1 MEFNAYLAELFDKAH
16 PWNEFSTGGGLD
28 IYRFAF
34 GKVRGGKMLPCPMDG
49 NGIEKFYE
57 ENGLKITGKDEQDRP
72 LLNNK
77 KDATPLPG
85 VVYEVGFH
93 TLSYQ
98 SSLYAPLKE
107 KSNLNDS
114 DMGKVYEL
122 YFQRMDSILKY
133 STRPRPVMSGGP
145 RSRWYWDYDRSI
157 NGGDEDLGIM
167 SGADAAMVLAT
178 VLDISKAFVS
188 KHKPKGILIG
198 TKSTAKDARG
208 RIYVGMAK
216 RNAGEVITIPYS
228 PRDNMKHANM
238 IWLDKTKQFD
248 PLANYAKA

>member
-1 MEFNAYLAELFDKAH
+1 MKQFSFYITELFDKSH
-16 PWNEFSTGGGLD
+16 PWKQFSTGGGLD
-28 IYRFAF
+28 IYLFAF

-57 ENGLKITGKDEQDRP
+57 ENGLKITGRDEQNRP

-77 KDATPLPG
+77 KDPTPLPG

-93 TLSYQ
+93 NLSYQ

-107 KSNLNDS
+107 KSNLSDS

-133 STRPRPVMSGGP
+133 STQPIPVK
-145 RSRWYWDYDRSI
+145 SRWYWDYDRSI
-157 NGGDEDLGIM
+157 SGGDEDLGIM

-188 KHKPKGILIG
+188 KNNPKGILIG

-208 RIYVGMAK
+208 RIYIGMAK
-216 RNAGEVITIPYS
+216 RNAGQVITIPYS
-228 PRDNMKHANM
+228 PRDNMKNANM

-248 PLANYAKA
+248 PLANYKKM

>member
-16 PWNEFSTGGGLD
+16 PWNEFSTGGGLN

-49 NGIEKFYE
+49 GGIEKFYE
-57 ENGLKITGKDEQDRP
+57 ANGLKITGRDEQNRP

-77 KDATPLPG
+77 KDPTPLPG

-93 TLSYQ
+93 TLSYH
-98 SSLYAPLKE
+98 SSLYAPLMD
-107 KSNLNDS
+107 KSSLDDS

-122 YFQRMDSILKY
+122 YFQRMDSILKW
-133 STRPRPVMSGGP
+133 SSRPRPVATGGSS
-145 RSRWYWDYDRSI
+145 SRWYWDYDRSI
-157 NGGDEDLGIM
+157 NGGDEDLGVM
-167 SGADAAMVLAT
+167 SGGEAAMVLAT
-178 VLDISKAFVS
+178 VLDISKTFVS
-188 KHKPKGILIG
+188 KYKPKGILIG

-216 RNAGEVITIPYS
+216 RNAGEVVPIPYS
-228 PRDNMKHANM
+228 PRDNMKHGNM
-238 IWLDKTKQFD
+238 IWFDKTKQFD
-248 PLANYAKA
+248 PLAKYHKV